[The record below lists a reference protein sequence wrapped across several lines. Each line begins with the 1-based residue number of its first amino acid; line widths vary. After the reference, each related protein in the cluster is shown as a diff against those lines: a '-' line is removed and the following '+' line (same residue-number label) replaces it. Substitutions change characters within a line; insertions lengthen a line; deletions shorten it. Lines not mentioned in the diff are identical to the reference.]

1 MTLSPC
7 SVNATFVVGSSGAW
21 CGFCIAPL
29 QHRVL
34 KAPSRPGEVPV
45 SPLLLGCCV
54 HISVGIEWWMLNES
68 REKEGLTCAPPA
80 QINVACQAGLGLL
93 AREPKG

>member
-1 MTLSPC
+1 M
-7 SVNATFVVGSSGAW
+7 
-21 CGFCIAPL
+21 
-29 QHRVL
+29 
-34 KAPSRPGEVPV
+34 

-54 HISVGIEWWMLNES
+54 HISVGIEWWMLDES
-68 REKEGLTCAPPA
+68 REKGGLTCAPPA